1 MTDSDKPTIAD
12 AMKNFL
18 AVRLANG
25 LTEDEPAEQNAP
37 HLARAV
43 LLAVNATEVPA
54 GTSQRAAW
62 DAAAA
67 GGSRPKSSR
76 LFGRSLLALD
86 GFFAAVRA
94 KALADGAALAGLE
107 QFLDAFHSSFKD
119 GVVSEEEVDLGKLV
133 WAEDFNAV
141 LHQRGLDRAARA
153 AEAAAADA
161 DGGGSG
167 DGALE
172 GMLRAGFAGESS

>member
-1 MTDSDKPTIAD
+1 MADSDKPTIAD

-54 GTSQRAAW
+54 GTSHRAAW

-67 GGSRPKSSR
+67 GGSRPKSTR
-76 LFGRSLLALD
+76 LFG
-86 GFFAAVRA
+86 
-94 KALADGAALAGLE
+94 
-107 QFLDAFHSSFKD
+107 
-119 GVVSEEEVDLGKLV
+119 VVASNDKVPIV
-133 WAEDFNAV
+133 WLFPSV
-141 LHQRGLDRAARA
+141 TP
-153 AEAAAADA
+153 
-161 DGGGSG
+161 
-167 DGALE
+167 
-172 GMLRAGFAGESS
+172 FT

>member
-1 MTDSDKPTIAD
+1 M
-12 AMKNFL
+12 
-18 AVRLANG
+18 
-25 LTEDEPAEQNAP
+25 
-37 HLARAV
+37 
-43 LLAVNATEVPA
+43 
-54 GTSQRAAW
+54 
-62 DAAAA
+62 
-67 GGSRPKSSR
+67 RPKSTR

-86 GFFAAVRA
+86 GFFAAVRS

-172 GMLRAGFAGESS
+172 GMLRAGLAGESS

>member
-1 MTDSDKPTIAD
+1 MWNSNLLAAIRASWTGSSKAKSSHFYHIKSGTIAEARENVKRVHD
-12 AMKNFL
+12 QVARFERSCARREL
-18 AVRLANG
+18 
-25 LTEDEPAEQNAP
+25 DETHPTK
-37 HLARAV
+37 RI
-43 LLAVNATEVPA
+43 VN
-54 GTSQRAAW
+54 
-62 DAAAA
+62 
-67 GGSRPKSSR
+67 
-76 LFGRSLLALD
+76 

-94 KALADGAALAGLE
+94 KALANGAALAGLE

-172 GMLRAGFAGESS
+172 GMLRAGLAGESA

>member
-1 MTDSDKPTIAD
+1 
-12 AMKNFL
+12 MKNFL

-54 GTSQRAAW
+54 GTTHRAAW
-62 DAAAA
+62 DAAVA
-67 GGSRPKSSR
+67 GAKSTR
-76 LFGRSLLALD
+76 LFGRSLLVLD

-172 GMLRAGFAGESS
+172 GMLRAGLAGEIS

>member
-1 MTDSDKPTIAD
+1 MADSDKPTIAD

-25 LTEDEPAEQNAP
+25 LTEDEPTEQNAP

-67 GGSRPKSSR
+67 VARPKSTR

-86 GFFAAVRA
+86 GFFAAVRS

-172 GMLRAGFAGESS
+172 GMLRAGLAGESS

>member
-25 LTEDEPAEQNAP
+25 LTEDEPTEQNAP

-54 GTSQRAAW
+54 GTSHRAVW

-67 GGSRPKSSR
+67 EVRPKSTR

-172 GMLRAGFAGESS
+172 GMLRAGLAGEIA